1 MLRNLLQRRS
11 FAALQ
16 AGGENMTIASSVYLK
31 NEPKDALEYLKLG
44 SSSETAKMNMCQ
56 AINQTL
62 DLALQTDDTATVF
75 GEDVAFG
82 GVFRCTVGL
91 LEKYGKQR
99 VFNTPLAEGGIA
111 GFAIGYASMGHTAIA
126 EIQFADYIFPAF
138 DQIVNEAAKF
148 RYRSGNEFNC
158 GGLTIRAPCS
168 AVGHGGHYHSQSPE
182 AYFAHTPGLKVVVP
196 RSPIQA
202 KGLLLASIRD
212 QNPVIFL
219 EPKILYRSAVEQVP
233 VEEFELPLEK
243 AEVLQEGKDL
253 TLIGYGSQIYTLEWA
268 MRLAE
273 KEMPGISI
281 ELIDLRTIMPL
292 DVETIVKS
300 VNKTG
305 RCIISH
311 EAPQTG
317 GFAGEVASIIQEH
330 CFLRLEAPVQ
340 RVCGWDT
347 PFPLVFER
355 FYVPD
360 KFRVLDAI
368 METMKY

>member
-1 MLRNLLQRRS
+1 M
-11 FAALQ
+11 
-16 AGGENMTIASSVYLK
+16 
-31 NEPKDALEYLKLG
+31 
-44 SSSETAKMNMCQ
+44 
-56 AINQTL
+56 
-62 DLALQTDDTATVF
+62 
-75 GEDVAFG
+75 
-82 GVFRCTVGL
+82 
-91 LEKYGKQR
+91 
-99 VFNTPLAEGGIA
+99 
-111 GFAIGYASMGHTAIA
+111 
-126 EIQFADYIFPAF
+126 
-138 DQIVNEAAKF
+138 
-148 RYRSGNEFNC
+148 
-158 GGLTIRAPCS
+158 
-168 AVGHGGHYHSQSPE
+168 
-182 AYFAHTPGLKVVVP
+182 
-196 RSPIQA
+196 
-202 KGLLLASIRD
+202 
-212 QNPVIFL
+212 
-219 EPKILYRSAVEQVP
+219 
-233 VEEFELPLEK
+233 PLEK

-292 DVETIVKS
+292 DIETIVKS

>member
-1 MLRNLLQRRS
+1 MCPFQNIALSFCLSLKSDVNQKSKRSFISAAGMLRNLLQRRS
-11 FAALQ
+11 LAALQ

-219 EPKILYRSAVEQVP
+219 EPKILYRSA
-233 VEEFELPLEK
+233 
-243 AEVLQEGKDL
+243 GKN
-253 TLIGYGSQIYTLEWA
+253 S
-268 MRLAE
+268 
-273 KEMPGISI
+273 
-281 ELIDLRTIMPL
+281 
-292 DVETIVKS
+292 
-300 VNKTG
+300 
-305 RCIISH
+305 
-311 EAPQTG
+311 
-317 GFAGEVASIIQEH
+317 
-330 CFLRLEAPVQ
+330 
-340 RVCGWDT
+340 
-347 PFPLVFER
+347 
-355 FYVPD
+355 
-360 KFRVLDAI
+360 
-368 METMKY
+368 